1 MMTGKCPDSDFSMVT
16 NISFLTDVKKRQA
29 YLLHFASLYLYN
41 LALDQRDTKMRW
53 RKGVK
58 IETT

>member
-1 MMTGKCPDSDFSMVT
+1 MTEKCPGSDFSMVA
-16 NISFLTDVKKRQA
+16 NVSFLADVKKRQV

-53 RKGVK
+53 HKGVK